1 MVANLAA
8 RGIALQTLR
17 QYGSLAA
24 QRERM
29 QKYGFGAGGRGAHAT
44 TTQGGEEVAAAAAAE
59 AATGGIGVADV
70 NHLWEKGVP
79 PEEKARVAGLEMVDE
94 LEEWELLAAHYC
106 VVWAWRDGE
115 AAAGDERKKVGEGG
129 EDGGGDGDTAG
140 AKGTGTGKW
149 KGLWE
154 GWRAVVGQEIRS
166 V

>member
-17 QYGSLAA
+17 QYGTLAA
-24 QRERM
+24 QKERM
-29 QKYGFGAGGRGAHAT
+29 VKYGFGGVCKGADVMN
-44 TTQGGEEVAAAAAAE
+44 QGEKIPGEAA

-70 NHLWEKGVP
+70 NHLWEEGVP
-79 PEEKARVAGLEMVDE
+79 AEEKARVAGLEMVDE

-115 AAAGDERKKVGEGG
+115 QAVGDEVS
-129 EDGGGDGDTAG
+129 AG
-140 AKGTGTGKW
+140 AKETGTGKG
-149 KGLWE
+149 KGVWE
-154 GWRAVVGQEIRS
+154 SWRDVVGQE